1 MVNSKSNPKII
12 QFAVD
17 DYKINTEQDMKQIQQ
32 LFIDGMR
39 QNNFPEKLIQE
50 SLQSDLKDAG
60 SLRETY
66 FVGNGTFLML
76 VEDGDSVVEGAKAS
90 TDLGKGSICR
100 TGNQSRI
107 IGIVGLQDIS
117 VSSKF
122 GDRKKNCELRRMSIH
137 SSCQRL
143 GYGASLVRE
152 CISYA
157 KRYFDCIFVHTGEW
171 MEAALSFYIK
181 IGFEY
186 MGRIVYKDDDE
197 EGIAA
202 TFAHL
207 ELIL

>member
-1 MVNSKSNPKII
+1 MVNSKSIPKII
-12 QFAVD
+12 QFGVD
-17 DYKINTEQDMKQIQQ
+17 DDKINTEQDMKQIRQ

-76 VEDGDSVVEGAKAS
+76 VDDGDSEIGGATAS
-90 TDLGKGSICR
+90 TKSELGKGSIWK

-107 IGIVGLQDIS
+107 IGIVGLQDMGS
-117 VSSKF
+117 ASSK
-122 GDRKKNCELRRMSIH
+122 RKKVCELRRMSIH

-171 MEAALSFYIK
+171 MEAALRFYIK

-186 MGRIVYKDDDE
+186 MGRIVYKDDDD
-197 EGIAA
+197 GIAA